1 MAKHNGLG
9 QLCVGLLGVLAF
21 AAAAPAA
28 EVEWRTDYNAARRE
42 AVQKNLPLLV
52 EFGTHTCFW
61 CKKMDAA
68 TYHDGAV
75 AALLNQQF
83 VAVKVD
89 GHRNPFLTQNLK
101 VDGFPTAVLAS
112 PDGVILDRVEG
123 YLAPAPFADH
133 LRKAAAASADWPAR
147 AYTEATN
154 ALAAQDFPRA
164 IEWLRRVTTA
174 PTNHP
179 AKAKA
184 VQTLAQL
191 ENRAAETVTQAVH
204 LHQQG
209 REGEARQSLGGIARD
224 YPGTHAA
231 ADAQSLL
238 NTWTSQERP
247 VQTSFQPTK

>member
-1 MAKHNGLG
+1 
-9 QLCVGLLGVLAF
+9 LLLLAF

-52 EFGTHTCFW
+52 EFGTRTCFW

-68 TYHDGAV
+68 TYRDGTV
-75 AALLNQQF
+75 VGLLNQQF

-89 GHRNPFLTQNLK
+89 GDRNPFLTQNLK

-123 YLAPAPFADH
+123 FLAPAPFVDH
-133 LRKAAAASADWPAR
+133 LRKAAAASADWPTR
-147 AYTEATN
+147 AYAEASN
-154 ALAAQDFPRA
+154 ALAGRDYPRA
-164 IEWLRRVTTA
+164 IEWFQRVSAA
-174 PTNHP
+174 PTSCP
-179 AKAKA
+179 LRARATEALARLEGQAKEGVNQA
-184 VQTLAQL
+184 VQ
-191 ENRAAETVTQAVH
+191 

-209 REGEARQSLGGIARD
+209 REGEARESLGGVARN

-231 ADAQSLL
+231 ADAQGLL
-238 NTWTSQERP
+238 SAWTNQERP
-247 VQTSFQPTK
+247 VQASYQVPK